1 MTNQNNAVPQPD
13 NGEQSTSVL
22 PQYPQPSYPGTGE
35 QPTPAF
41 PQFPQTTHPDNSIP
55 PAPVDLYQHQSDQ
68 QQFSEQQM
76 FNVPPGAPA
85 QPNQSNARNSHVSTK
100 DKKPLWKKWWFWVIV
115 VVVLAAIGSALGMG
129 EGDTGAQDMDL
140 SATPSKVPGATT
152 DQQEPEKD
160 PVLQS
165 ITATY
170 TGSTDAGTSVD
181 INSFSITGTY
191 DDGSVDSVEGCTV
204 SNPGALVGEQAT
216 TFTIDCG
223 GVTTNVVVTGV
234 TPVPIEYQNALV
246 KANQY
251 SDMMH
256 MSKQG
261 IYDQLVS
268 EYGEQFSPEAA
279 QWAIDHMTAD
289 WNANALQK
297 AKDYQDMMAMSPAAI
312 YDQLI
317 SEYGEKFTPE
327 EAQYAIDNL
336 NK

>member
-1 MTNQNNAVPQPD
+1 MQPVQGNAG
-13 NGEQSTSVL
+13 NGH
-22 PQYPQPSYPGTGE
+22 GDG
-35 QPTPAF
+35 
-41 PQFPQTTHPDNSIP
+41 
-55 PAPVDLYQHQSDQ
+55 
-68 QQFSEQQM
+68 
-76 FNVPPGAPA
+76 
-85 QPNQSNARNSHVSTK
+85 K

-115 VVVLAAIGSALGMG
+115 VIVVAVIGGALGG
-129 EGDTGAQDMDL
+129 GGTDDGQGAD
-140 SATPSKVPGATT
+140 SPATSSNTTGATT
-152 DQQEPEKD
+152 DQPEPEKD

-170 TGSTDAGTSVD
+170 TGSTDAGTNVD
-181 INSFSITGTY
+181 INSFTVTGTY
-191 DDGSVDSVEGCTV
+191 DDGSVNSVDGCTV
-204 SNPGALVGEQAT
+204 TNPGALVGEQST

-223 GVTTNVVVTGV
+223 GVTTNVDVTGV

-312 YDQLI
+312 YDQLT

-327 EAQYAIDNL
+327 EAQYAIDHL
-336 NK
+336 ND